1 MDLGR
6 QCGSSASRGGA
17 SERSRDRTCLVG
29 HTFYLNLFAVHV
41 PRCNI
46 VIAPR
51 RFLAVS
57 SLVLLVLFRP
67 LFRIVMPGVE
77 GLIGQLPLPFL
88 DFANGRSVLGATPTD
103 GCGTGGA
110 QGESLAA
117 LALKY
122 DVLRMPLVT
131 LAERDLT
138 ALVVRFDV
146 LDDPLHLLTPFCHL
160 NVLGKDS
167 VVPPVV
173 VD

>member
-1 MDLGR
+1 MRLLLYWSPSHGEQDNGPAAPRTEQVLCRDCNMDLGR

-17 SERSRDRTCLVG
+17 SERSRDRTCLVD
-29 HTFYLNLFAVHV
+29 HTFFLNLFAVHV

-46 VIAPR
+46 VIAPG
-51 RFLAVS
+51 RFLGVS
-57 SLVLLVLFRP
+57 SRVLLVLFRP

-88 DFANGRSVLGATPTD
+88 GFANGPSVLGATPTG

-138 ALVVRFDV
+138 A
-146 LDDPLHLLTPFCHL
+146 
-160 NVLGKDS
+160 
-167 VVPPVV
+167 
-173 VD
+173 